1 MLMWNPQVRIPWKYE
16 AGDWVV
22 EPGLPDHHLR
32 IVQPVLDANVRW
44 YLIFDTNLFT
54 EGYGHYEWRGADEL
68 EWKSRLEARPHPDD
82 VPAVLERTASCRFI
96 KYSIFARTDCES
108 LQRWIHSG
116 EERDRWS
123 PQVWIGAGA
132 VVASIA
138 LIFAQPE
145 PKRRRRR

>member
-1 MLMWNPQVRIPWKYE
+1 MLMWNSQVRIPWKYE

-32 IVQPVLDANVRW
+32 IVQQVLDANARW

-54 EGYGHYEWRGADEL
+54 EGYGNHKWRGADEL
-68 EWKSRLEARPHPDD
+68 EWKSRLGARPHPND

-96 KYSIFARTDCES
+96 KYSILARTDCES

-123 PQVWIGAGA
+123 PQVWIGAGLFGA
-132 VVASIA
+132 VILAY
-138 LIFAQPE
+138 AQP
-145 PKRRRRR
+145 KQGRSRYR